1 MSTIPSPRTT
11 SAAGPGEVPGFSEAD
26 PTDNGARGPGRPV
39 RPGWLLLIVLLGQF
53 MAILDSFVV
62 NVATATIRTELHA
75 SGSGLQLVVA
85 GYTISYAVLLIT
97 GARLGARHGHRRVF
111 LAGLALFTLASLLC
125 GLADGT
131 GVLIAFRFVQG
142 AGAAVMLP
150 QVLSLIQRTYDGPAR
165 ARALGLFSAVI
176 ASGAAIGMI
185 VGGLLVD
192 ADLFGWSWR
201 PVFLVNVPIGLLL
214 LLLGVRLMP
223 RDEPRAGERARGLD
237 LPGLVL
243 LAAAVMCF
251 TVPMVLGEEQGWPLW
266 TWLSFA
272 LCAVLAAAFAGYEA
286 RLARRGGAPLIA
298 PVVLRA
304 PGVPRAVARLGLTM
318 AMNAGVLLSLSLH
331 LQSGLGFGPLRT
343 GLTFLPTAVAFGA
356 VGLNWRR
363 LPERWHAALPT
374 AGLLLAAVSFA
385 GTGLVLRDGGDGGLW
400 LYAVLL
406 GGGGGLGLAF
416 SPTLG
421 RTLAG
426 VRPEHA
432 ADASGLL
439 TTTSQLGLLTGVAVY
454 GAGYLA
460 EAGGGTAVS
469 SAHGVWVT
477 SLALAGTAVAAVGT
491 VLPRRRR

>member
-11 SAAGPGEVPGFSEAD
+11 SVPGPSEAG
-26 PTDNGARGPGRPV
+26 PTDNGPGPGRSGRSA
-39 RPGWLLLIVLLGQF
+39 RPGWLLLIVLVGQF

-62 NVATATIRTELHA
+62 NVATATIRSELHA
-75 SGSGLQLVVA
+75 SGSGLQLIVA

-125 GLADGT
+125 GLADGA
-131 GVLIAFRFVQG
+131 GGLIAFRFVQG

-185 VGGLLVD
+185 VGGLLID
-192 ADLFGWSWR
+192 ADLFGWTWR

-214 LLLGVRLMP
+214 LLLGIRLMP

-251 TVPMVLGEEQGWPLW
+251 TVPMVLGEEQDWPLW

-272 LCAVLAAAFAGYEA
+272 LCALLAAVFAGYEA

-363 LPERWHAALPT
+363 LPERWHGALPT
-374 AGLLLAAVSFA
+374 VGLLLAAVSFA
-385 GTGLVLRDGGDGGLW
+385 GTGLVLRDGGDGGAGGLW

-454 GAGYLA
+454 GAVYLA
-460 EAGGGTAVS
+460 EAGGGAGAS
-469 SAHGVWVT
+469 SAHGVWIT

-491 VLPRRRR
+491 AFPHRGR